1 MSPAEKLAKAKARSA
16 TPTRVVRR
24 IWKCN
29 LREMR
34 LALNLSQRDVA
45 ASVGLSCAGYHQ
57 IETCGNDVCL
67 STCVK
72 LSEFFAKPILEIWEK
87 PESEDTR

>member
-1 MSPAEKLAKAKARSA
+1 MTPAEKLAKQKGQRERKAPKA
-16 TPTRVVRR
+16 VRR
-24 IWKCN
+24 VWQCN

-45 ASVGLSCAGYHQ
+45 QAVGLSCAGYHQ

-67 STCVK
+67 STCVR
-72 LSEFFAKPILEIWEK
+72 LSEFFGKPIMEIWEK
-87 PESEDTR
+87 P